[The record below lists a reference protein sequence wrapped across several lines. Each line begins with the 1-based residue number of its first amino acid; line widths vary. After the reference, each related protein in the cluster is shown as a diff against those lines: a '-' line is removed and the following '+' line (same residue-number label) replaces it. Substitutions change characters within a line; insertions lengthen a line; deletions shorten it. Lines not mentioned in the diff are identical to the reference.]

1 MAWLCVNTVERH
13 TNDAPRGRKPI
24 LLSALGIF
32 AISSIICATASSM
45 TMLIAGR
52 ALQGVGGSGL
62 IMMVEICV
70 ADLFSVR

>member
-1 MAWLCVNTVERH
+1 MVEWH

-24 LLSALGIF
+24 LLSAVGIF
-32 AISSIICATASSM
+32 AISSILCATATSM

-62 IMMVEICV
+62 IMMLDICV
-70 ADLFSVR
+70 ADLFSQR